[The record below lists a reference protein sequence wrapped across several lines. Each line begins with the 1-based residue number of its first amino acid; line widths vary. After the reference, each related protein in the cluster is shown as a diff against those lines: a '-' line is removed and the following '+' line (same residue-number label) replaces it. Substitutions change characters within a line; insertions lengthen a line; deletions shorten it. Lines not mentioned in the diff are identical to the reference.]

1 MTTYLRRSAALAAVA
16 ALFLA
21 LPGCIF
27 SPDPGDDVGGT
38 PKPLDYPWPSTE
50 IQLMENF
57 KTAYG
62 GRDIFPY
69 IGSMGENPVYPVLYN
84 DADSEDAYKFRFSQ
98 QDMED
103 PELGLTTDILTYDE
117 EVAIATRMFSGASS
131 TQEGAD
137 GAAITDIDFSTLDIT
152 TPWESVPATDK
163 DFPNSRRADFDVK
176 IVFSYTDNSGKDGT
190 FTVESL
196 QRFYVK
202 SMMIEQGDGTAKLRW
217 YLYGQED
224 LSDN

>member
-137 GAAITDIDFSTLDIT
+137 GAAITQSCGPQPLRLVK
-152 TPWESVPATDK
+152 PRCNPGMAY
-163 DFPNSRRADFDVK
+163 RRRLAGYQ
-176 IVFSYTDNSGKDGT
+176 IQSIRMAG
-190 FTVESL
+190 
-196 QRFYVK
+196 
-202 SMMIEQGDGTAKLRW
+202 
-217 YLYGQED
+217 
-224 LSDN
+224 